1 MINLSLGDQQELFDN
16 VADKSVKA
24 VITDPPY
31 GVLEHKIETCFDF
44 EMFCENCNRVLT
56 DDGFVALTS
65 QEPATSRWFN
75 ILNNY
80 FKFKT
85 KITWVK
91 PNATNPVLYPQR
103 KTEDILIFG
112 RKKAKLKR
120 IYTAVINEAA
130 VNELILKLIKKIN
143 NNELTSL
150 YEIMNYLAVG
160 KKQNCYADNNSRN
173 DTIYDRF
180 KQTKY
185 RYSGYRLLSDVWEV
199 LPHNKQKTNS
209 GDDYNVKH
217 PTVKPIQL
225 FERLVRITTNE
236 ADTVLDS
243 FMGSGTTGIA
253 CRALNRNFLG
263 WELDNQYYQAAKKR
277 IDCFNYKLD
286 AIMEEEEMR
295 GERYSPH
302 VVKNINKQL
311 NMEDFW

>member
-1 MINLSLGDQQELFDN
+1 
-16 VADKSVKA
+16 
-24 VITDPPY
+24 
-31 GVLEHKIETCFDF
+31 
-44 EMFCENCNRVLT
+44 
-56 DDGFVALTS
+56 
-65 QEPATSRWFN
+65 
-75 ILNNY
+75 
-80 FKFKT
+80 
-85 KITWVK
+85 
-91 PNATNPVLYPQR
+91 
-103 KTEDILIFG
+103 
-112 RKKAKLKR
+112 
-120 IYTAVINEAA
+120 
-130 VNELILKLIKKIN
+130 
-143 NNELTSL
+143 
-150 YEIMNYLAVG
+150 
-160 KKQNCYADNNSRN
+160 
-173 DTIYDRF
+173 DRF